1 MGKTLNRDQRKHSK
15 YMSREQARHRKEEEF
30 FGITESKPKRPAP
43 RKKWRPHS
51 EIDAD

>member
-1 MGKTLNRDQRKHSK
+1 MGKTLNRDQRKHNK
-15 YMSREQARHRKEEEF
+15 FMSRDAARQRKEDEF
-30 FGITESKPKRPAP
+30 FGTQEVKPKKPVV